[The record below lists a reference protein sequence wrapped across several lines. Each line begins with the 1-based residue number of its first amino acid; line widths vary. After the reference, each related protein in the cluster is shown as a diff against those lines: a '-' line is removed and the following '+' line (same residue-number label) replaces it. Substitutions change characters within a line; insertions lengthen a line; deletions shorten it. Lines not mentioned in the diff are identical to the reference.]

1 MSGALRL
8 EVLRNSPT
16 VVADAAHNPHGM
28 ASLTA
33 AVTEVFAFPR
43 IVAVVAIFADKDV
56 PAMLAELA
64 NVATD
69 VIVTRNSSPRSLS
82 PDELAEQALEV
93 WDDSAVH
100 VAADLAEA
108 LEMAVTLA
116 DEEPP
121 GAVGIVVTGSVITV
135 ADAKRLLGRG

>member
-1 MSGALRL
+1 MAEIRNYTINFGPQHPSAHGVLRL
-8 EVLRNSPT
+8 VL
-16 VVADAAHNPHGM
+16 
-28 ASLTA
+28 
-33 AVTEVFAFPR
+33 E
-43 IVAVVAIFADKDV
+43 
-56 PAMLAELA
+56 LAELA
-64 NVATD
+64 LD
-69 VIVTRNSSPRSLS
+69 
-82 PDELAEQALEV
+82 V